1 MPWEYI
7 IGPAITMTILPRI
20 ASRFETWR
28 KGEYRAFT
36 YPKFFAKMLY
46 MSLAFLMIFV
56 DWRFSMSMYFGVI
69 VYLLNCWIGHLKVSK
84 KTFEIGDYGTY
95 GEKGLRSTCIG
106 MIAFL
111 GFISFIYCTT
121 TYGCLAVPVV
131 LVPYGFKLFNN
142 WCENV
147 SCDDKVYSEG
157 GISTYFDRSDPYF
170 MYGGGSRWTNYIAY
184 MKKCKP
190 DSDIAKQ
197 YS

>member
-28 KGEYRAFT
+28 KGEYRSFT

-84 KTFEIGDYGTY
+84 KTFQIGDYALY
-95 GEKGLRSTCIG
+95 
-106 MIAFL
+106 
-111 GFISFIYCTT
+111 
-121 TYGCLAVPVV
+121 V
-131 LVPYGFKLFNN
+131 
-142 WCENV
+142 
-147 SCDDKVYSEG
+147 
-157 GISTYFDRSDPYF
+157 
-170 MYGGGSRWTNYIAY
+170 
-184 MKKCKP
+184 
-190 DSDIAKQ
+190 
-197 YS
+197 

>member
-131 LVPYGFKLFNN
+131 LVPYGFHIVKSL
-142 WCENV
+142 WENPLRE
-147 SCDDKVYSEG
+147 YS
-157 GISTYFDRSDPYF
+157 
-170 MYGGGSRWTNYIAY
+170 GGGDFYGDPFKSFGFRDPLANYTAY
-184 MKKCKP
+184 MKLCHP
-190 DSDIAKQ
+190 DSEWAKTHVV
-197 YS
+197 